1 MSTIKKCKDC
11 GISYPETRDYFGQYK
26 NQRKGGVTIGFRN
39 SCRKCMASRTS
50 RHSELNPLMV
60 KKRQQRRA
68 NAEESAQG
76 EFTDDDIIF
85 IRSQVADNCRFCG
98 TPLNGKGEIEH
109 LTPVTRG
116 GSHNRNN
123 LTLSCPKCNKEKT
136 NKTQLEYL
144 EWRRERNLNVRNL
157 SFPHEKPD
165 PTTSARGRKSY
176 DTSTDW
182 HQVKRKVFDYTQ
194 VKDVIK
200 MRNNKQRIG
209 KSERVV
215 NANFIIHLLHQM
227 DYLEEKISCL
237 KEKNFE

>member
-26 NQRKGGVTIGFRN
+26 NQGKGGVTIGFRN

-50 RHSELNPLMV
+50 RHSKLNPLMV

-109 LTPVTRG
+109 PSDN
-116 GSHNRNN
+116 GSRA
-123 LTLSCPKCNKEKT
+123 SCPIHAVLIHKHIED
-136 NKTQLEYL
+136 EYGF
-144 EWRRERNLNVRNL
+144 V
-157 SFPHEKPD
+157 
-165 PTTSARGRKSY
+165 G
-176 DTSTDW
+176 
-182 HQVKRKVFDYTQ
+182 Q
-194 VKDVIK
+194 
-200 MRNNKQRIG
+200 
-209 KSERVV
+209 
-215 NANFIIHLLHQM
+215 
-227 DYLEEKISCL
+227 
-237 KEKNFE
+237 EKN